1 METVFDHNITADERI
16 ALFGSE
22 LATKDFYL
30 SLGGSQR
37 DYYGD
42 IYRLYTYRGDHITAK
57 KYADMIP
64 NDIAK
69 VFGLCNHDFA
79 VKR

>member
-1 METVFDHNITADERI
+1 METVFDHNITDEERI
-16 ALFGSE
+16 AIFGSE
-22 LATKDFYL
+22 LATKEFYM
-30 SLGGSQR
+30 SLGLSER
-37 DYYGD
+37 THISY
-42 IYRLYTYRGDHITAK
+42 IYKLYTYRGDHVTAK

-79 VKR
+79 KMR

>member
-1 METVFDHNITADERI
+1 METVFDHNITEEERI
-16 ALFGSE
+16 AIFGSK
-22 LATKDFYL
+22 LVTKDFYL

-37 DYYGD
+37 DFYGD
-42 IYRLYTYRGDHITAK
+42 IYRLYTYRGDHKTAK
-57 KYADMIP
+57 QYADMIP

-79 VKR
+79 VKS